1 MRGSTVFSSAFSLDR
16 STENPRLRF
25 SLGLSPWMEASPRGA
40 NDTTPRPALGNG
52 SERPRLPRGGA
63 CPARHAAP
71 PLGYPMGNYATRK
84 VPLSGAPQ
92 GDGKMC
98 P

>member
-52 SERPRLPRGGA
+52 SERPRLPRRGA
-63 CPARHAAP
+63 FPARHATP
-71 PLGYPMGNYATRK
+71 PIGYPVGIYATRRGESAGAQK
-84 VPLSGAPQ
+84 VKRNMRL
-92 GDGKMC
+92 
-98 P
+98 